1 MSEKKDEKGPPI
13 KKERLSTKAKKRA
26 FLEALRKTLGVI
38 APAMERAG
46 IAKRTTI
53 SDWRAKDPAFARAME
68 EVAEAELDFAEAA
81 LKKQIREGNTTATV
95 FFLKTRGKARGY
107 VERTE
112 VTGRDGKDLQPA
124 PLHIE
129 IIDRREQV
137 ERAEEQEPSGVG
149 NEGTDDAGLQ

>member
-1 MSEKKDEKGPPI
+1 MREKLNENLPPI

-26 FLEALRKTLGVI
+26 FLEALKKTLGVI

-46 IAKRTTI
+46 VAHRCTI

-68 EVAEAELDFAEAA
+68 EIAEAELDFAEAS

-137 ERAEEQEPSGVG
+137 ECAEEQEPSGAG
-149 NEGTDDAGLQ
+149 NEGTNDAGLQ